1 MAERGAGRYAAAM
14 TPPRTDLPE
23 AARALLD
30 DRYAGTAWTL
40 LHAWIA
46 DDAVLAVVAVAD
58 EVLFDPDDDAFDVDG
73 VRIETVQA
81 FDTLQDGWDL
91 AEDGAFPLGDVFGE
105 LIDAYGRLGSRR
117 DALES

>member
-1 MAERGAGRYAAAM
+1 MRS
-14 TPPRTDLPE
+14 PRTDLPE
-23 AARALLD
+23 EARTLLQA
-30 DRYAGTAWTL
+30 RYAGSAWTL

-46 DDAVLAVVAVAD
+46 DDTVLAVVAVAD
-58 EVLFDPDDDAFDVDG
+58 DVLFDPSDDAFDVDG

-105 LIDAYGRLGSRR
+105 LIDAFERSQGDGAGP
-117 DALES
+117 DVLES